1 MITMEAD
8 LLGEPY
14 RRRTLE
20 LPADNEGEVVAT
32 LVTRDDSP
40 STGPAVLYVHGF
52 SDYFFHPH
60 VADFFVEQGYA
71 FYALDLRKAGRSM
84 RPHQTPHFVRYIPEY
99 FAELDLASRLIRSAG
114 HDSILVY
121 GHSTGGLSTSLWAHR
136 MRQHPWLS
144 GLILNSPFFALNI
157 GEAAQ
162 RLGTVPLDIAGLLAP
177 KQVLPRGGPGIN
189 VQSLHRDHHGE
200 WDFDLAWKPLA
211 GTPIR
216 LGWLRAVDQAQKRV
230 RSGLEISAPVLVTAA
245 AESWFESEW
254 NETAHTA
261 DTVLNVED
269 IVRWAPGL
277 GDDVEVVQIHGG
289 RHDLALSQLGA
300 RKLFFSEVDAWMRR
314 HHLLP

>member
-1 MITMEAD
+1 MIIMEAD

-20 LPADNEGEVVAT
+20 LPADNEGEVVTT
-32 LVTRDDSP
+32 LITRDDSP
-40 STGPAVLYVHGF
+40 TSGPAVLYVHGF

-60 VADFFVEQGYA
+60 VADFFVERGYA

-114 HDSILVY
+114 HESIVVY

-157 GEAAQ
+157 GDAAQ

-200 WDFDLAWKPLA
+200 WEFDLGWKPLA

-216 LGWLRAVDQAQKRV
+216 LGWLRAVDQAQKRI
-230 RSGLEISAPVLVTAA
+230 RSGLEISTPVLVAA
-245 AESWFESEW
+245 AAQSWFESEW
-254 NETAHTA
+254 SEAAHTA

-269 IVRWAPGL
+269 IVRWAPGI
-277 GDDVEVVQIHGG
+277 GEDVEVVQIHGG

-300 RKLFFSEVDAWMRR
+300 RKLFFSEIDAWMRR
-314 HHLLP
+314 QGLLP